1 MMFAELAYLY
11 VVFLILALAADL
23 LPFLSTI
30 KNVSILTIS
39 SGFTIRATDIEDSK
53 KQDILLRN
61 SLGIFK
67 NSLILIGLII
77 LVLIFGGFLFW
88 ISELFKPLNYWVL
101 FDRLLTLP
109 GLLIT
114 LLAVLSYFL
123 LRKMY
128 VRFRL

>member
-1 MMFAELAYLY
+1 MFAELAYLY
-11 VVFLILALAADL
+11 VVFLVLALAADL

-30 KNVSILTIS
+30 KNISILTIS

-53 KQDILLRN
+53 KQNILLRN

-67 NSLILIGLII
+67 NSLILIGLIF
-77 LVLIFGGFLFW
+77 LVLAFGGFLFW
-88 ISELFKPLNYWVL
+88 ISEIFKPLNYWVL
-101 FDRLLTLP
+101 FDRLLTLS

-114 LLAVLSYFL
+114 LLAFLSYFL

>member
-11 VVFLILALAADL
+11 MVFLILALAADL

-53 KQDILLRN
+53 KQNILLRN

-67 NSLILIGLII
+67 NSLILIGLIL
-77 LVLIFGGFLFW
+77 LVLAFGGFL
-88 ISELFKPLNYWVL
+88 
-101 FDRLLTLP
+101 LLDQRDL
-109 GLLIT
+109 
-114 LLAVLSYFL
+114 
-123 LRKMY
+123 
-128 VRFRL
+128 

>member
-1 MMFAELAYLY
+1 MLNNFDSYITALLY
-11 VVFLILALAADL
+11 Y
-23 LPFLSTI
+23 
-30 KNVSILTIS
+30 
-39 SGFTIRATDIEDSK
+39 FTIRATDLEDSK
-53 KQDILLRN
+53 KQNILLRN

-77 LVLIFGGFLFW
+77 LVLAFGGFLFW
-88 ISELFKPLNYWVL
+88 ISEIFKPLNYWVL
-101 FDRLLTLP
+101 LDRLLTLP

-114 LLAVLSYFL
+114 LLAFLSYFL